1 MNESLRMYH
10 RIDNKT
16 HPNLSEKEKISLY
29 INSFKEPAKSI
40 IEQIKHKDYSCV
52 LGVDASG
59 RVPALI
65 VGSFLGKEIFFDFP
79 YSGNEI
85 NFNNIT
91 PGKKVLV
98 IDDTLYGGTSILEVT
113 RQSRKK
119 NIPFDVGIFMSVNKT
134 AEDIERYRVALEAD
148 KIFVGYDHTFI
159 DAFDADTESQITET
173 EIVKRKDISG
183 VKRVGEYPEKR
194 QVVLDKGNLN
204 QEDFNFGREEIKRLA
219 SELGQEI
226 T

>member
-1 MNESLRMYH
+1 MNENLRMYQ

-40 IEQIKHKDYSCV
+40 IEQIKYEEYSCV

-65 VGSFLGKEIFFDFP
+65 VGSFLGKEVFFDYP

-85 NFNNIT
+85 DINNLT

-98 IDDTLYGGTSILEVT
+98 IDDTLDSGTSILEVT
-113 RQSRKK
+113 RQLRKK
-119 NIPFDVGIFMSVNKT
+119 NIPFDIGIFMSVNKT
-134 AEDIERYRVALEAD
+134 AEDIERYRIALEAD
-148 KIFVGYDHTFI
+148 KIFVGYDHTFV
-159 DAFDADTESQITET
+159 DAFEADTESQITET

-183 VKRVGEYPEKR
+183 IRRVGEYPEKR
-194 QVVLDKGNLN
+194 RVIADKGNLS
-204 QEDFNFGREEIKRLA
+204 QEDFNFGRTEINRLVD
-219 SELGQEI
+219 ELKQEI
-226 T
+226 I